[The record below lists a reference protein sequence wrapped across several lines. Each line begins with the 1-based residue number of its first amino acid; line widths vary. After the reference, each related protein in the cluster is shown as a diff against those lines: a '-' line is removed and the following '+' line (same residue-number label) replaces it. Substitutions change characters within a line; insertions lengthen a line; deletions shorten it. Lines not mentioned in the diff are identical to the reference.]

1 MSATRSFVLSCVCG
15 HEFEAILWDS
25 VHISEETDL
34 KSKILNG
41 EINQI
46 QCVKCKKRSYIEKNI
61 LYCDPNQKLL
71 IQMYPHSDRPK
82 YLELESEHKKTIKSN
97 SHLRGYRCRLAFG
110 QHEMIEKIRIFD
122 SGLDDRIIEM
132 IKLKILEQDEIVKET
147 PDAELLFSQYLTEE
161 GEFHFKLTS
170 IEKNLSQTIVI
181 SYEHYEEL
189 LESQGHAGSTKHPQK
204 TICQGMY
211 VNVNKTRTLH

>member
-1 MSATRSFVLSCVCG
+1 MSATHSFVLSCVCG
-15 HEFEAILWDS
+15 HEFETLIWDS
-25 VHISEETDL
+25 VHISEETSL

-46 QCVKCKKRSYIEKNI
+46 QCVKCKKRSYVEKNL
-61 LYCDPNQKLL
+61 LYCDSNQKLL

-82 YLELESEHKKTIKSN
+82 YLELESEHKKAIKN
-97 SHLRGYRCRLAFG
+97 NFRGYTCRLAFG
-110 QHEMIEKIRIFD
+110 QQEMVEKIRIFD

-132 IKLKILEQDEIVKET
+132 IKLKILEQDEVVKET

-161 GEFHFKLTS
+161 GEIHFKLTS
-170 IEKNLSQTIVI
+170 IGKKISQTIVI

-189 LESQGHAGSTKHPQK
+189 LESQEHSDSIKHSQK

-211 VNVNKTRTLH
+211 VNVNKMRTLH

>member
-15 HEFEAILWDS
+15 HEFKTLLWDS
-25 VHISEETDL
+25 VHIPEETNL

-46 QCVKCKKRSYIEKNI
+46 QCVKCKKRSYIEKNL
-61 LYCDPNQKLL
+61 LYCDSNQKLL
-71 IQMYPHSDRPK
+71 IQMYPQSDRRK
-82 YLELESEHKKTIKSN
+82 YIELESEHKKVIKSN
-97 SHLRGYRCRLAFG
+97 PHLRGYTCRLAFG
-110 QHEMIEKIRIFD
+110 QQEMIEKIRIFD
-122 SGLDDRIIEM
+122 SNLDDRMIEM
-132 IKLKILEQDEIVKET
+132 IKLKILEQDEVVKKT
-147 PDAELLFSQYLTEE
+147 ADADLLFSQYLAEE
-161 GEFHFKLTS
+161 GELHFKLTS
-170 IEKNLSQTIVI
+170 IEKNISQTIVI

-189 LESQGHAGSTKHPQK
+189 LESPGHFGSTKHPQK